1 MSEIES
7 AIAAIEQAVGAY
19 VDGTSDEDPLPAVEE
34 RLREIQ
40 RLAPK
45 TQQVAA
51 LLSQIRHMAPTVF
64 RLRKQE
70 RYWEIE
76 KGKRVLLGDCERLR
90 KATAA

>member
-7 AIAAIEQAVGAY
+7 AIATIEQVVSDY
-19 VDGTSDEDPLPAVEE
+19 TSGSLDEDPLPKVEK
-34 RLREIQ
+34 LLQDIQ

-45 TQQVAA
+45 TTQIAA

-64 RLRKQE
+64 SLRQHE

-76 KGKRVLLGDCERLR
+76 KGKRVLLSDCARLR
-90 KATAA
+90 EVTAA